1 MDYHNGIVTHPE
13 PDILEYEV
21 KWALGSTAANEVSG
35 GDGIPAE
42 LFKNPKNYAVKVLYS
57 ICQQSWETQQLPQ
70 DWKMS
75 ILIPVPKKGSVKTTG
90 WLLLGRKAMTNLD
103 SVLKS
108 KDITLSTKV
117 HIVKALVFPVAV
129 YRCESW
135 TIKNAKH
142 WRINVFELWC
152 WRRLLRV
159 PWTARRS
166 NQSFSKEISHEDSLE
181 GLMLKL
187 KLQYFGHLMW
197 RTDSLEK
204 TLMLEKS
211 EGRGRRGWQRMR
223 WLDDITQFNGCE
235 LGKTLRD
242 GEGQGSLGCYSGWG
256 LKELDTTW

>member
-21 KWALGSTAANEVSG
+21 KWALGSTAANEVSW

-57 ICQQSWETQQLPQ
+57 ICQQIWETQQLPQ

-142 WRINVFELWC
+142 WRINVFEPGLVIC
-152 WRRLLRV
+152 FTLDNIHV
-159 PWTARRS
+159 
-166 NQSFSKEISHEDSLE
+166 
-181 GLMLKL
+181 LMLFSWNIPPSPSPTESKRL
-187 KLQYFGHLMW
+187 FYISM
-197 RTDSLEK
+197 SLF
-204 TLMLEKS
+204 LFC
-211 EGRGRRGWQRMR
+211 
-223 WLDDITQFNGCE
+223 I
-235 LGKTLRD
+235 
-242 GEGQGSLGCYSGWG
+242 
-256 LKELDTTW
+256 